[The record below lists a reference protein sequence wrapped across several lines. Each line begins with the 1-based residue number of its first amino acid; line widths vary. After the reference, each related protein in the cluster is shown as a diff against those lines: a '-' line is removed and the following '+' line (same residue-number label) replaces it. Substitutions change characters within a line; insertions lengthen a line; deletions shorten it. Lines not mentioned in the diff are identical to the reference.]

1 MSCINYNDKN
11 YVHGDF
17 ILSNAPIYSKG
28 CRSSR
33 DLIKKKNIITDKYI
47 FARLKD
53 NEWLVNDGKSVKFD
67 KVFFKKSFI
76 NSIPELKIKK
86 DTDEI
91 IKDDNGI
98 EKAPDII
105 HLEDNQKF
113 KDENNNIIEIET
125 RGERSIDKIYF
136 RVKDVM
142 VGFSLDRLDE
152 IIKNPKRINGYQ
164 EGSHY
169 IFFNCNNTLLVGKN
183 KKEIKELFLTYEGM
197 LRLLFASHSPKVKP
211 FIKWATEFI
220 FVSQLGN
227 EEQKDN
233 LASELL
239 GVNSKTIKDVFK
251 TNTSKTPCVYLYLIG
266 NAKKILD
273 NKYYDD
279 DLLCKFGCTD
289 DLPRRTYEHDK
300 LFNKEFNVKIEL
312 ICFSIIESKYIFNA
326 ESNIN
331 QYFKS
336 NLVEY
341 KNMNE
346 LIVITK
352 KDISQ
357 IKQHYSMIQHSYIGR
372 YEEMHTKISQLEKDI
387 IELNNKILLKDKDIE
402 LLVEKHKNEIQNK
415 ELELKNK
422 DIEMLNYKIKL
433 LEINI
438 K

>member
-1 MSCINYNDKN
+1 MENLQNI
-11 YVHGDF
+11 
-17 ILSNAPIYSKG
+17 
-28 CRSSR
+28 
-33 DLIKKKNIITDKYI
+33 LIKNNTTYFENKDYKYFICNKKNTI
-47 FARLKD
+47 L
-53 NEWLVNDGKSVKFD
+53 
-67 KVFFKKSFI
+67 
-76 NSIPELKIKK
+76 
-86 DTDEI
+86 
-91 IKDDNGI
+91 
-98 EKAPDII
+98 
-105 HLEDNQKF
+105 
-113 KDENNNIIEIET
+113 
-125 RGERSIDKIYF
+125 
-136 RVKDVM
+136 
-142 VGFSLDRLDE
+142 
-152 IIKNPKRINGYQ
+152 
-164 EGSHY
+164 
-169 IFFNCNNTLLVGKN
+169 N
-183 KKEIKELFLTYEGM
+183 KTSKKELFLTYQGM
-197 LRLLFASHSPKVKP
+197 LRVLFISRNSKTIH
-211 FIKWATEFI
+211 FIKWATEII

-227 EEQKDN
+227 VEQKDN
-233 LASELL
+233 LASDLL
-239 GVNSKTIKDVFK
+239 GVNYKTIKDVFK

-266 NAKKILD
+266 NANKLLN
-273 NKYYDD
+273 NKYSDD

-300 LFNKEFNVKIEL
+300 LFNKEFTIKIEL

-331 QYFKS
+331 HFFKS

-346 LIVITK
+346 LVIINK
-352 KDISQ
+352 KDIGQ

-415 ELELKNK
+415 EIELKNK

>member
-1 MSCINYNDKN
+1 MSCINYNNKN

-33 DLIKKKNIITDKYI
+33 DLIKKKNIASDKYI

-53 NEWLVNDGKSVKFD
+53 NEWLVTDGKSVKFD
-67 KVFFKKSFI
+67 KVFFKKSLI
-76 NSIPELKIKK
+76 NSIPEIKINK

-105 HLEDNQKF
+105 YLDDNQKF

-125 RGERSIDKIYF
+125 RGECSIDKIYF

-142 VGFSLDRLDE
+142 DGFSLDNLYTTL
-152 IIKNPKRINGYQ
+152 IKTNTNYTEGIDYIYLTCNLVESPKKT
-164 EGSHY
+164 S
-169 IFFNCNNTLLVGKN
+169 
-183 KKEIKELFLTYEGM
+183 KKLYLTYQGM
-197 LRLLFASHSPKVKP
+197 LRVLFISRNGKTIH
-211 FIKWATEFI
+211 FIKWATEILFI
-220 FVSQLGN
+220 SQLGN

-273 NKYYDD
+273 NKYSDD

-331 QYFKS
+331 QYFKT

-346 LIVITK
+346 LIIITK

-422 DIEMLNYKIKL
+422 DIEMLQYKIKL
-433 LEINI
+433 LESTN